1 MTGTFLSVNSQFIV
15 FFLLSTC
22 QWKKKIFHS
31 HIQEMTDQLTHLTFS
46 FKVFSVI
53 TFLEIW
59 AQNFSFRMKA
69 FLLAYLFRNILRR
82 NLCRI
87 LRSANHYHH
96 HQELITRS
104 LQLPHVP
111 VAAFSQTD
119 LFLVWIYLEFR
130 SPQEPHWP
138 IAITSTD

>member
-1 MTGTFLSVNSQFIV
+1 
-15 FFLLSTC
+15 
-22 QWKKKIFHS
+22 
-31 HIQEMTDQLTHLTFS
+31 MTDQLTHLTFS

-104 LQLPHVP
+104 LHLPHVP

-119 LFLVWIYLEFR
+119 LFLV
-130 SPQEPHWP
+130 
-138 IAITSTD
+138 